1 MPPVKA
7 TPSQLNPVVTG
18 QMTTQLKARRQAFIH
33 RLLHAQPT
41 EETAMNK
48 TTLTRKKTPDH
59 SSQPAAE
66 GKQDQPD
73 SQENTTMNAVAKTQE
88 DPNQPTPSAE
98 HQHESQPVTAKDPNQ
113 EQTSEPAAPP
123 EVTQHIM
130 QLALEHYQQASRP
143 VERPKARTDTQKVA
157 QMIPSYTARPRRLTL
172 ELPDSLHRDIK
183 VYCAQND
190 LQVGL
195 LVRSLLASCF
205 ENQKSA

>member
-88 DPNQPTPSAE
+88 DPNQ
-98 HQHESQPVTAKDPNQ
+98 
-113 EQTSEPAAPP
+113 EQTSEPATEPAAPP

-143 VERPKARTDTQKVA
+143 VERPKARTDTQNVA
-157 QMIPSYTARPRRLTL
+157 QMIPSYNARPRRLTL